1 MAVAAP
7 SALLVF
13 DDGTTLPASN
23 ELLMLQSP
31 VLRGAIA
38 VACNDQHTSP
48 VRIALPGDSR
58 ADWVKAL
65 PYLYSAELE
74 VMTADALAG
83 LLQKYEL
90 AALRLALGNFLW
102 RAAWEKENFTWEDG
116 TSLCNAWRW
125 LVLAANCRMEQS
137 VVERMCKLVM
147 DAREPVPAGFDLG
160 LAAQPLAAMLAAE
173 KACRKY

>member
-1 MAVAAP
+1 
-7 SALLVF
+7 
-13 DDGTTLPASN
+13 
-23 ELLMLQSP
+23 MLQSP

-58 ADWVKAL
+58 SDWVKSL

-102 RAAWEKENFTWEDG
+102 RAAWE
-116 TSLCNAWRW
+116 
-125 LVLAANCRMEQS
+125 
-137 VVERMCKLVM
+137 
-147 DAREPVPAGFDLG
+147 
-160 LAAQPLAAMLAAE
+160 
-173 KACRKY
+173 